1 MTFLSNW
8 LCANSRGGLA
18 AAMLVALVTQKEKL
32 KAWTGVRRL
41 AAGVRVGVQKAR
53 KGKDSGMQV
62 QAVLSYLRVHGLVD
76 GSPPV
81 GALSAFI
88 ILFATPEWLAS
99 TSEAGLTRCRLLMRA
114 P

>member
-1 MTFLSNW
+1 
-8 LCANSRGGLA
+8 
-18 AAMLVALVTQKEKL
+18 MLVALVTQKEKL

-41 AAGVRVGVQKAR
+41 AAGVRVWVQKAR

-81 GALSAFI
+81 GTLLAFC
-88 ILFATPEWLAS
+88 LQHRKGWRVAA
-99 TSEAGLTRCRLLMRA
+99 RLDL
-114 P
+114 PDLVF